1 MKNCIKCLCELT
13 EFTWSPDQRINY
25 INKCRECIKVEK
37 REYQKEWRKNNP
49 EKSASA
55 QKRHKTKLR
64 IEDPVKSRAEAA
76 YSDCRKRAIQH
87 GMEFNLT
94 PTMLLNLMRKSFT
107 CPYLRTP
114 LTFVQGE
121 KANTLASVDRI
132 DSKLGYTQDNIQII
146 SYLANLMKS
155 HASEEELVSFANG
168 VLAIHYF
175 RTIEKLQGRAA
186 K

>member
-1 MKNCIKCLCELT
+1 M
-13 EFTWSPDQRINY
+13 
-25 INKCRECIKVEK
+25 
-37 REYQKEWRKNNP
+37 
-49 EKSASA
+49 
-55 QKRHKTKLR
+55 
-64 IEDPVKSRAEAA
+64 
-76 YSDCRKRAIQH
+76 
-87 GMEFNLT
+87 
-94 PTMLLNLMRKSFT
+94 
-107 CPYLRTP
+107 
-114 LTFVQGE
+114 QGE